1 MYLKFCLSQSSQFSS
16 LVPYLILQIQVT
28 NWCQLFTPKYLC
40 SLPPPLCYYCQI
52 YYISIM
58 FIFISS
64 VQFSHSVVSDSLQPH
79 GPQHSRLPCPSPTP
93 GNLLKL
99 MSIKLVMPSNY
110 LILCHPLLLPSLF
123 PSIRVFSNGLVLHI
137 SCPKYYH
144 GKW

>member
-79 GPQHSRLPCPSPTP
+79 GPQHARPPCPSPTP
-93 GNLLKL
+93 RVYYVSYIFICMNQ
-99 MSIKLVMPSNY
+99 
-110 LILCHPLLLPSLF
+110 ILSKSSTHSKFTSYCRPGF
-123 PSIRVFSNGLVLHI
+123 FVNQTVKETTFF
-137 SCPKYYH
+137 K
-144 GKW
+144 